1 MALYKIIDLLSNAN
15 ESIHFMSYSLT
26 HLKIANELVLKRA
39 EGIEVKGIIEKSTTG
54 SQYSKHEM
62 LASNDVDV
70 KLENTKKL
78 LHHKVFIIDKKIVI
92 TGSMNPTKSGIGRN
106 DENVLIIHSE
116 DVAFK
121 YLKQFGMYWNAG

>member
-1 MALYKIIDLLSNAN
+1 
-15 ESIHFMSYSLT
+15 MSYSLT